1 MDRVLVT
8 GACSCTGRHLLPLL
22 AAGVPAALL
31 ASDVAGAGP
40 PGTEYRP
47 ADLTDRTRARE
58 LIAAARPDLVFHLAG
73 ASTADADRCY
83 AVNLD
88 GTRNLLE
95 ACAALPAAPRVVVV
109 SSAAVYGLTRPE
121 ESPVREDTPLRPA
134 TFYGASKAA
143 AEHLA
148 LALHRRGLVRVAVA
162 RPFNLVGP
170 GLRAGFAP
178 SDFMAQ
184 ALAIRTGALPEI
196 RVGNLEPR
204 RDFVDARDAV
214 RAYVA
219 LAGAEAA
226 WGEAWNVASGRPVAI
241 GDLLE
246 RVLRAAGTEAR
257 VVPDPARLG
266 RVEVMDQVGDPA
278 RLERLT
284 GWRPRIALDES
295 LRDMAAAG

>member
-8 GACSCTGRHLLPLL
+8 GACSFTGRHLLPLL
-22 AAGVPAALL
+22 AGRAVV

-40 PGTEYRP
+40 PDAEYRP
-47 ADLTDRTRARE
+47 ADLTDRARARE
-58 LIAAARPDLVFHLAG
+58 LVEAARPDLVFHLAG
-73 ASTADADRCY
+73 AGTPDADRCY
-83 AVNLD
+83 AVNLG

-95 ACAALPAAPRVVVV
+95 ACAARTTPPRVLVV
-109 SSAAVYGLTRPE
+109 SSAAVYGLTRPG
-121 ESPVREDTPLRPA
+121 ESPVREETPLRPTTA
-134 TFYGASKAA
+134 YGASKAA
-143 AEHLA
+143 AELLA

-184 ALAIRTGALPEI
+184 ALAIRAGGPPEI

-219 LAGAEAA
+219 LASADAP

-246 RVLRAAGTEAR
+246 RVLRAAGVEAR
-257 VVPDPARLG
+257 AVPDPARLG
-266 RVEVMDQVGDPA
+266 RVEVMDQVGDTA

-284 GWRPRIALDES
+284 GWRPRLGLDES